1 MLQQGDTLDHFRISE
16 LVARGGMAS
25 VYKATDLITGARVAI
40 KVPHAEAEMDVVFFD
55 RFQREAAI
63 GRELDH
69 PGVVKVLPKNGQSRV
84 YMAMEWVEGRLLR
97 HILND
102 EVVIAPHR
110 SLRIALAICEALE
123 YIHSRGIVH
132 RDLKPEN
139 VMVDEHDQIKLI
151 DFGIAGKSG
160 ARRLTFGKLSP
171 TIGTADYISPE
182 QVKGKRGDARSDV
195 YALGVLLYEML
206 SGQVP
211 FLGDNPFAVMNLR
224 LMSDAI
230 PIRQL
235 NPKIAPQLEAI
246 IIRAMQRDP
255 NRRYSS
261 AHEFAFDLTHPR
273 QVRLMDLPQDRPIGS
288 KKLLLYSALAAL
300 PGSILGLLLYAAGR

>member
-1 MLQQGDTLDHFRISE
+1 
-16 LVARGGMAS
+16 
-25 VYKATDLITGARVAI
+25 
-40 KVPHAEAEMDVVFFD
+40 
-55 RFQREAAI
+55 
-63 GRELDH
+63 
-69 PGVVKVLPKNGQSRV
+69 
-84 YMAMEWVEGRLLR
+84 
-97 HILND
+97 
-102 EVVIAPHR
+102 
-110 SLRIALAICEALE
+110 
-123 YIHSRGIVH
+123 
-132 RDLKPEN
+132 
-139 VMVDEHDQIKLI
+139 MVDEHDQIKLI

-195 YALGVLLYEML
+195 YALGILLYEML

-273 QVRLMDLPQDRPIGS
+273 QVRFMDLPQDRPIGS